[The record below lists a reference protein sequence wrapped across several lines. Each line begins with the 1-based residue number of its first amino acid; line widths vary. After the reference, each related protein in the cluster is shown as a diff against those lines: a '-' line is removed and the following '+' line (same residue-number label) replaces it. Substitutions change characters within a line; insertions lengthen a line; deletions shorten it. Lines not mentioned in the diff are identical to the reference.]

1 MDIFWDQHAPSDFL
15 YQDELENYQK
25 DGVLTKLDV
34 AFSRDTSEKVYVQ
47 HKMLGNSKELFA
59 WLKNGAYFY
68 VCGDKQNMAKDVQ
81 DALITVVEKEAG
93 LLEKKP
99 RIILII

>member
-1 MDIFWDQHAPSDFL
+1 
-15 YQDELENYQK
+15 
-25 DGVLTKLDV
+25 
-34 AFSRDTSEKVYVQ
+34 
-47 HKMLGNSKELFA
+47 MLGNSKELFA